1 MFPVG
6 VAALLQHQQQRM
18 DKLRDD
24 MENKRQMLSRL
35 REEVS
40 DAETSKI
47 VKNSFRTA
55 FPAVSAVIYNKY
67 I

>member
-1 MFPVG
+1 MG

-55 FPAVSAVIYNKY
+55 FPAVSAVIYNIY
-67 I
+67 R